1 MAIGDRAVRVER
13 EQRTQAPDQA
23 TKDPAVKD
31 PAVKDPAG
39 KDYAAK
45 RRSATRGAFFAEFV
59 DMFDIYLPTVIL
71 TPALMYFQPAQ
82 LSPAQTGIF
91 TSLVFATTLVGRPVG
106 AAIFGALA
114 DRIGRRK
121 TTIASVSGFGVI
133 TLLIALVPG
142 YTTLGIASYWLL
154 IGLRFLDGVCLGGGY
169 TGALPLAM
177 EYSPK
182 EKRGLLGGVILA
194 AFPLAYLVINLVGL
208 VCFALFPLA
217 GPASPYAVWGWR
229 VPFVLGALLAA
240 ALAVYYVRSVSES
253 EIWERSEKKS
263 SFPLRTIFRG
273 ASGRSFLQVFTMMT
287 GFWLTQNLVTLY
299 LPTTVLHSTLK
310 LTSTQLTLTLLVA
323 YACLV
328 VSYIVSGIIG
338 QRIGRRRFFMI
349 LGPLIAT
356 VGSVLLALLVT
367 GTELPLGV
375 VVLLVCVFSVLVTAP
390 WGVVLPYINERFH
403 TDVRASGFGLGF
415 SASVIIPSF
424 YAFYLEGLGLFMPYA
439 LASIVLL
446 FVGGVLGTVGA
457 AAGPE
462 TKDVDF
468 TTETAADS

>member
-1 MAIGDRAVRVER
+1 MTNSGGTVER
-13 EQRTQAPDQA
+13 ERESAEF
-23 TKDPAVKD
+23 
-31 PAVKDPAG
+31 AG
-39 KDYAAK
+39 KRRAAI
-45 RRSATRGAFFAEFV
+45 RGAFFAEFV

-82 LSPAQTGIF
+82 MSPGEAGIF
-91 TSLVFATTLVGRPVG
+91 TSLVFATTLIGRPVG
-106 AAIFGALA
+106 AAVFGALA

-121 TTIASVSGFGVI
+121 TTIVSVTGFGVI
-133 TLLIALVPG
+133 TLLIAMVPG
-142 YTTLGIASYWLL
+142 YTTIGIASYWLL
-154 IGLRFLDGVCLGGGY
+154 IALRFLDGICLGGGY

-182 EKRGLLGGVILA
+182 HKRGLLGGVILA
-194 AFPLAYLVINLVGL
+194 AFPLAYIAINLVGL

-217 GPASPYAVWGWR
+217 GPDSPYAVWGWR
-229 VPFVLGALLAA
+229 VPFVLGALLAFV
-240 ALAVYYVRSVSES
+240 LAVYYVRTVSES
-253 EIWERSEKKS
+253 EIWEQSEKKS
-263 SFPLRTIFRG
+263 FPLRSVFTG

-287 GFWLTQNLVTLY
+287 GFWLTQNLVTLF
-299 LPTTVLHSTLK
+299 LPTTVLRTTLK
-310 LTSTQLTLTLLVA
+310 LTSTQLTLTLLAA

-328 VSYIVSGIIG
+328 VSYIASGIIG
-338 QRIGRRRFFMI
+338 QRIGRRRFFVI

-356 VGSVLLALLVT
+356 VGSVLLGVLVT
-367 GTELPLGV
+367 GEELPLGV
-375 VVLLVCVFSVLVTAP
+375 IVLLVCVFSVLVTAP

-424 YAFYLEGLGLFMPYA
+424 YAFFLGGLSEFMPYV
-439 LASIVLL
+439 LGSVVLL
-446 FVGGVLGTVGA
+446 AIGGLLGAAGA

-468 TTETAADS
+468 TGTD